1 MFNTQQF
8 SILKVLFIDTVHSI
22 LEQKLTEFGYE
33 CTDGT
38 IWDHNKIL
46 KEIAQFQGVVIRSK
60 FTIDKSFLEKAIAL
74 KFIARSGS
82 GLENIDLLEAEEHSV
97 KVFNSPEGNR
107 NAVGEHA
114 LGMLLM
120 LFNKLKQGD
129 DEVRQG
135 QWNREKNRGI
145 ELDGL
150 TVGLIGYGNT
160 AQMFAKKLRG
170 FEVEVL
176 AYDKYHPEFPNDWAQ
191 SVSVETIQNRADII
205 SFHVPE
211 TNETRFMFN
220 DGFISNC
227 AKPFYLINTSRGK
240 VVQTSSLVK
249 AMRFSTVKGACL
261 DVLEYETKAF
271 GNFVKNEIPE
281 DFQYL
286 ANSKNTVLSPH
297 VAGWTVESYIKLSTV
312 LFDKIVAEFG
322 DLV

>member
-1 MFNTQQF
+1 MQ
-8 SILKVLFIDTVHSI
+8 VLFIDIVHPV
-22 LEQKLTEFGYE
+22 LEQKLTQLGYH

-38 IWDHNKIL
+38 TWNHEKIVH
-46 KEIAQFQGVVIRSK
+46 EIANFQGVVIRSK
-60 FTIDKSFLEKAIAL
+60 FTIDKVFLEKATNL

-82 GLENIDLLEAEEHSV
+82 GLENIDVLEAEKRGV

-114 LGMLLM
+114 LGLLLM

-129 DEVRQG
+129 NEVRQG

-170 FEVEVL
+170 FDVEVL
-176 AYDKYHPEFPNDWAQ
+176 ANDPYHPNFPNTDAK
-191 SVSVETIQNRADII
+191 SVSLDVIQKKADII

-211 TNETRFMFN
+211 TDETRFMFN
-220 DGFISNC
+220 DDFISKC

-240 VVQTSSLVK
+240 VVNTASLVK
-249 AMRFSTVKGACL
+249 AMKSGTVKGACL

-271 GNFVKNEIPE
+271 GNFTESEIPE

-286 ANSKNTVLSPH
+286 ANSQNTVLSPH
-297 VAGWTVESYIKLSTV
+297 VAGWTVESYVKLSTV
-312 LFDKIVAEFG
+312 LFEKIVAEFG
-322 DLV
+322 VLA

>member
-1 MFNTQQF
+1 M
-8 SILKVLFIDTVHSI
+8 KVLFIDTVHPI
-22 LEQKLTEFGYE
+22 LEQSLTKSGYL

-38 IWDHNKIL
+38 NWNHEKIL
-46 KEIAQFQGVVIRSK
+46 REIPNYQGIVIRSK
-60 FTIDKSFLEKAIAL
+60 FSINKSFLEKATNL

-82 GLENIDLLEAEEHSV
+82 GLENIDLPEAKKHNV

-145 ELDGL
+145 ELDGM
-150 TVGLIGYGNT
+150 TIGLIGYGNT

-170 FEVEVL
+170 FDVEVL
-176 AYDKYHPEFPNDWAQ
+176 AHDPYHSDFPNQDAK
-191 SVSVETIQNRADII
+191 SVSLETIQKKANII

-211 TNETRFMFN
+211 TDETRYMLN
-220 DGFISNC
+220 DDFISKC
-227 AKPFYLINTSRGK
+227 THPFYLINTSRGK
-240 VVQTSSLVK
+240 IVETASVVN
-249 AMRFSTVKGACL
+249 AMRNGEILGTCL

-271 GNFVKNEIPE
+271 GNFTENEIPE
-281 DFQYL
+281 DFKFL
-286 ANSKNTVLSPH
+286 ADAKNTVLSPH
-297 VAGWTVESYIKLSTV
+297 VAGWTVESYVRLSST
-312 LFDKIVAEFG
+312 LFDKIVAVFG
-322 DLV
+322 RK

>member
-1 MFNTQQF
+1 MKNTPMN
-8 SILKVLFIDTVHSI
+8 VLFIDTVHPV
-22 LEQKLTEFGYE
+22 LEEKLTSLGHTCVDATNWNHE
-33 CTDGT
+33 
-38 IWDHNKIL
+38 KIIQ
-46 KEIAQFQGVVIRSK
+46 EISNFHGVVIRSK
-60 FTIDKSFLEKAIAL
+60 FTIDKAFLQKASSL

-82 GLENIDLLEAEEHSV
+82 GLENIDLLEAEKRGV

-120 LFNKLKQGD
+120 LFNKLKHGD

-170 FEVEVL
+170 FDVKVL
-176 AYDKYHPEFPNDWAQ
+176 ATDPYHPNFPNTDAQ
-191 SVSVETIQNRADII
+191 SVSLERVQKEADII

-211 TNETRFMFN
+211 TDETRCMFN
-220 DGFISNC
+220 EEFIGNC
-227 AKPFYLINTSRGK
+227 TKPFYLINTSRGK
-240 VVQTSSLVK
+240 VVHTSALVN
-249 AMRFSTVKGACL
+249 AMKSSKVKGACL

-271 GNFVKNEIPE
+271 GNFTESKLPE

-286 ANSKNTVLSPH
+286 AKSNNTVLSPH
-297 VAGWTVESYIKLSTV
+297 VAGWAVESYVKLSTV

-322 DLV
+322 FLN

>member
-1 MFNTQQF
+1 MR
-8 SILKVLFIDTVHSI
+8 VLFIDTVHPI
-22 LEQKLTEFGYE
+22 LEEKLLRSGYY

-38 IWDHNKIL
+38 NWNHAQIL
-46 KEIAQFQGVVIRSK
+46 AEIPKFQGVVIRSK
-60 FTIDKSFLEKAIAL
+60 FTIDKPFLENAKSL

-82 GLENIDLLEAEEHSV
+82 GLENIDLPEAESKGV
-97 KVFNSPEGNR
+97 RVFNSPEGNR

-129 DEVRQG
+129 EEVRNG

-160 AQMFAKKLRG
+160 GQMFAKKLRG
-170 FEVEVL
+170 FEVKVL
-176 AYDKYHPEFPNDWAQ
+176 AYDKYHPNFPNDWAQ
-191 SVSVETIQNRADII
+191 SVDIQTIQNEADVI

-211 TNETRFMFN
+211 TEETRFMLT
-220 DGFISNC
+220 DGFIDQCRKSI
-227 AKPFYLINTSRGK
+227 YIINTSRGK

-249 AMRFSTVKGACL
+249 AMKSGKIKGACL

-271 GNFVKNEIPE
+271 GNFTGNEIPE
-281 DFQYL
+281 DFKYL

-322 DLV
+322 KVSS